1 MEKVHLCVLHLLKLI
16 ILALR
21 LYNIVF
27 GTKQKL
33 LQSGPRWEVGVWEA
47 GHILGCHQVLSGRW
61 AGDDG
66 GFCWCRQLGRPG
78 KRRRESLQPTP
89 PQEARADT

>member
-33 LQSGPRWEVGVWEA
+33 LQSKVV
-47 GHILGCHQVLSGRW
+47 
-61 AGDDG
+61 
-66 GFCWCRQLGRPG
+66 
-78 KRRRESLQPTP
+78 
-89 PQEARADT
+89 